1 MDNPE
6 KIAIVGLGWL
16 GLPLAK
22 HFISKGFHVVGTVR
36 TEEKKEKIKSEG
48 IQVAIWNS
56 KSQNNTIS
64 PELMQNCKYCIINI
78 PPGKI
83 NSTDDYA
90 NDCIKIL
97 PFFSAQTKFIFI
109 SSTGI
114 YPENIGMAIEDQF
127 DRKKHLGNHIA
138 LAEEWLNKK
147 LNERLTILRMAGLI
161 GLDRH
166 PAKFLAGKKEL
177 LNGLA
182 PVNLIHLTDCIQL
195 IEKVIEKSCWG
206 EVINGCSNEHPCRM
220 DYYTKSCQYFGLEL
234 PSFKEDIAESS
245 KLIDNSKSK
254 LLLKVE
260 YTMSSPY
267 DYWRINQKTKIT

>member
-1 MDNPE
+1 MANIKMDNPE

-22 HFISKGFHVVGTVR
+22 HFISKGFQVAGTVR
-36 TEEKKEKIKSEG
+36 SEEKKEKIKSEG
-48 IQVAIWNS
+48 IPVAIWNS
-56 KSQNNTIS
+56 KSQNNAID
-64 PELMQNCKYCIINI
+64 PDFMQNSKYCIINI

-90 NDCIKIL
+90 NDCINIL
-97 PFFSAQTKFIFI
+97 PFFSTQTKFIFI

-114 YPENIGMAIEDQF
+114 YPENIGIAIEDQF
-127 DRKKHLGNHIA
+127 DRKKHLDNHIA
-138 LAEEWLNKK
+138 LAEQWLDQKLNK
-147 LNERLTILRMAGLI
+147 RLTILRMAGLI
-161 GLDRH
+161 GVNRH
-166 PAKFLAGKKEL
+166 PAKFLAGKKDI

-206 EVINGCSNEHPCRM
+206 EVINGCSNEHPSRK
-220 DYYTKSCQYFGLEL
+220 DYYTKACQYFGMEL
-234 PSFKEDIAESS
+234 PDFKNDVSEST

-260 YTMSSPY
+260 YQMSSPY
-267 DYWRINQKTKIT
+267 DYWRIN